1 MKKAS
6 FSFSVLRYI
15 HDVIGGEFINAGV
28 VLYSPEHSYL
38 RANIS
43 TKYGR
48 ISKTFYEFDGYSFQR
63 YVGALQNRIN
73 AHGDEL
79 DGGWLFPSSRLAEV
93 LSSYLTAD
101 DSAFQFGPIHSG
113 VTSDPQAELDRLFN
127 RYVTLYVKPEAGE
140 RRKDEDIWN
149 AFKQKIPNKGLL
161 SKLQPHLIRGSVFEQ
176 EFEHTWKNDRLHI
189 AEPLSFD
196 LIEPDSIRDKAAK
209 WAGRILGL
217 GNAEDFKLDFIVGFP
232 SDPKLLET
240 AHQMERFLKNSSD
253 RISIIPETEGDRFAK
268 ELSQAIEEHSKSNQ

>member
-6 FSFSVLRYI
+6 FSFSVLRYV

-28 VLYSPEHSYL
+28 VLYCPEHSYL
-38 RANIS
+38 RANIT

-48 ISKTFYEFDGYSFQR
+48 ISKTFYEFDGNSYQR
-63 YVGALQNRIN
+63 YVGALQNRLN

-79 DGGWLFPSSRLAEV
+79 EGGWLFPSSRLAEV

-101 DSAFQFGPIHSG
+101 DSAFQFGSIHSG
-113 VTSDPQAELDRLFN
+113 ITSDPQAELDRLFN
-127 RYVTLYVKPEAGE
+127 RYVTLYIKPEVGE

-149 AFKQKIPNKGLL
+149 AFKQKMPDKGLL
-161 SKLQPHLIRGSVFEQ
+161 SKLQHHLIRGSEFEQ
-176 EFEHTWKNDRLHI
+176 EFDHTWKNDRLHI

-196 LIEPDSIRDKAAK
+196 LVEPDSIRDKAAK

-217 GNAEDFKLDFIVGFP
+217 GNAEDFKVDFIVGFP

-240 AHQMERFLKNSSD
+240 AHQMERFLKKSSE
-253 RISIIPETEGDRFAK
+253 RISIVPETEGDRFAQ
-268 ELSQAIEEHSKSNQ
+268 ELSQAMEEHSKSNR